1 MNIPVVNGI
10 QTHKPNN
17 IPAVRII
24 HDLKCT
30 VLRLAK
36 NNNKCHSGSLA
47 KATAKGTCNEGQEGA
62 RHIKHKTHAHLKDHT
77 CSSKNSSS
85 FPTTYFNT

>member
-17 IPAVRII
+17 IPAACII
-24 HDLKCT
+24 HDLNCA
-30 VLRLAK
+30 VLSVAK

-47 KATAKGTCNEGQEGA
+47 KMV
-62 RHIKHKTHAHLKDHT
+62 H
-77 CSSKNSSS
+77 
-85 FPTTYFNT
+85 F